1 MEKPVTTSIFK
12 LCENDDGQIAIG
24 TGIRPIR
31 HCRPCY
37 VAAHGDEFTAWKVI
51 IPWREMGIDQDEM
64 AIACAKTGED
74 IYAGGTVWLDPV
86 ETSIPAL
93 VYGRL
98 IEAIPA
104 AAPKAK
110 PAGD

>member
-1 MEKPVTTSIFK
+1 MTTTVFK
-12 LCENDDGQIAIG
+12 FCENDDGRIAVG

-37 VAAHGDEFTAWKVI
+37 VKECGGEFQAFNVI
-51 IPWREMGIDQDEM
+51 IPHKALGIDPEDM

-74 IYAGGTVWLDPV
+74 ISAGTVWLDPV

-93 VYGRL
+93 VYGGL
-98 IEAIPA
+98 IEAIPTPA
-104 AAPKAK
+104 ATAKAK
-110 PAGD
+110 TGV